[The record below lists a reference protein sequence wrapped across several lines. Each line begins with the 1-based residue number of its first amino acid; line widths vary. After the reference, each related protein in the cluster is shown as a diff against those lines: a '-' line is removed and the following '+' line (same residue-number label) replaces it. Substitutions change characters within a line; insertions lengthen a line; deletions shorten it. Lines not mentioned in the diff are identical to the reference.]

1 MKRFVIFFISLAVFL
16 LLPMSASSQDFDS
29 EKYNNQ
35 LAQYDFDSFEE
46 TLDKDTYGILEDLGI
61 LDYSIDSITSL
72 SFSDAVDVVKR
83 IIGNKLRLPFKTGIT
98 IMVLILLSAFL
109 QSINNEKAAGKVLK
123 KYLVS
128 AAFIFDMKGLL
139 W

>member
-1 MKRFVIFFISLAVFL
+1 MKRFVIFFVSLAVFL

-35 LAQYDFDSFEE
+35 LEQYDFDSFEE
-46 TLDKDTYGILEDLGI
+46 TLDKDTYGILEYLGI

-83 IIGNKLRLPFKTGIT
+83 IVGNKLRLPFKTGINL
-98 IMVLILLSAFL
+98 MR
-109 QSINNEKAAGKVLK
+109 
-123 KYLVS
+123 
-128 AAFIFDMKGLL
+128 
-139 W
+139 